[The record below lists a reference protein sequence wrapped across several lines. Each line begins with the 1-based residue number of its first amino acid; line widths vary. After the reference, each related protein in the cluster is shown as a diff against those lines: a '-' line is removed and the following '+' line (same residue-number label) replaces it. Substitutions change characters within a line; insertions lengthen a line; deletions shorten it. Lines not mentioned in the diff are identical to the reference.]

1 MSNIV
6 RDSDVVEISA
16 PPYFSFGEKVKAK
29 RTIRNDGTYAGKEI
43 GEILAKKGEEGY
55 VVSIGTFLQQ
65 FYIYGVEFLE
75 SGNRVGMKRKELD
88 PAIRA
93 RRDGGSAVAGRSGG
107 MIEPRLPKYQWGQR
121 VKALIDLHNDGS
133 FPDAAADAMLVSV
146 GDTGEIVQVGTQTEA
161 NLPIYLVEFGERLVV
176 GCFEEEISPL

>member
-16 PPYFSFGEKVKAK
+16 PPTFNFGEKVRAK

-43 GEILAKKGEEGY
+43 GDVLAKKGEEGY

-65 FYIYGVEFLE
+65 FYIYGVEFME

-88 PAIRA
+88 AVVS
-93 RRDGGSAVAGRSGG
+93 RDE
-107 MIEPRLPKYQWGQR
+107 MDIPLP
-121 VKALIDLHNDGS
+121 S
-133 FPDAAADAMLVSV
+133 F
-146 GDTGEIVQVGTQTEA
+146 T
-161 NLPIYLVEFGERLVV
+161 LPE
-176 GCFEEEISPL
+176 

>member
-6 RDSDVVEISA
+6 RDSEVCELSQ
-16 PPYFSFGEKVKAK
+16 PPFYSFGEKVKAK

-65 FYIYGVEFLE
+65 FYIYGVEFVQ

-88 PAIRA
+88 PVTP
-93 RRDGGSAVAGRSGG
+93 RD
-107 MIEPRLPKYQWGQR
+107 
-121 VKALIDLHNDGS
+121 D
-133 FPDAAADAMLVSV
+133 
-146 GDTGEIVQVGTQTEA
+146 
-161 NLPIYLVEFGERLVV
+161 
-176 GCFEEEISPL
+176 EEEIPLPGGV